1 MGISLAEFVRGA
13 VHDRLTVAQQ
23 SPWMR
28 NRAIRVRVPP
38 LTKLATAQK
47 AEFCF
52 KRPVSVPPARS
63 TSALTFL
70 SFIHE
75 LPIRITC
82 QEIRRSEADSRGC
95 SRTCDHEGRAD
106 SGMLVNGSAP
116 RVDRSDFGFLIHNS
130 VSGSTSITN
139 AVAGHFCRRSPT
151 RWASSRSASPRR
163 RRAPS
168 PPSRPSTSRADD
180 LTDPAPANT
189 FAHLDSTIVLERS
202 IAELGIYPAV
212 DPLASVSKALAGR
225 HRRRGALRRR
235 PRACSASSSATRT
248 CRTSS
253 RSSASTSSRPRTSRP
268 STAPARSSASS
279 RSRSRSPRCS
289 PARPASTS
297 PSRRPSAASR

>member
-1 MGISLAEFVRGA
+1 MIRTQVSLGTREYTLAKKEAKAMGISLAEFVRGA

-139 AVAGHFCRRSPT
+139 AVAGHFCSRVKRCKSRNVAFRIRRS
-151 RWASSRSASPRR
+151 AAFNRS
-163 RRAPS
+163 
-168 PPSRPSTSRADD
+168 
-180 LTDPAPANT
+180 
-189 FAHLDSTIVLERS
+189 
-202 IAELGIYPAV
+202 
-212 DPLASVSKALAGR
+212 
-225 HRRRGALRRR
+225 
-235 PRACSASSSATRT
+235 
-248 CRTSS
+248 
-253 RSSASTSSRPRTSRP
+253 
-268 STAPARSSASS
+268 
-279 RSRSRSPRCS
+279 
-289 PARPASTS
+289 
-297 PSRRPSAASR
+297 